1 MSEKLFPAID
11 DTEKTHGAAYQRG
24 LEDGEG
30 VTGMPMLPS
39 RRADLS
45 EKIRRDSGLCTS
57 IAHDDHMNALR
68 AKYIIDTYIEWAF
81 GETLGDYEMQLTTRS
96 GNEPWR
102 RVHRAPY
109 DFGCYCYRLKK
120 YDELDE

>member
-1 MSEKLFPAID
+1 MMSEKLFPAID

-24 LEDGEG
+24 LEAGEG

-39 RRADLS
+39 RRADFS

-68 AKYIIDTYIEWAF
+68 AKYIIDTYIEWYY
-81 GETLGDYEMQLTTRS
+81 GQTLGDYEMQVASRGS
-96 GNEPWR
+96 NEWR
-102 RVHRAPY
+102 RIHRVPY
-109 DFGCYCYRLKK
+109 DFGGRCYRLKK
-120 YDELDE
+120 YEELDE